1 MCIAPA
7 TESNTPERLTHENIQ
22 IHVYVS
28 LQEVQFILACYIILR
43 YLIIKHSEDSRV
55 KTTFE
60 IKECQN
66 GGTHLKETGN
76 L

>member
-1 MCIAPA
+1 MCISPA
-7 TESNTPERLTHENIQ
+7 TERNTLECLTHENTQ
-22 IHVYVS
+22 IYVS

-43 YLIIKHSEDSRV
+43 YLIIRHSEDSSV
-55 KTTFE
+55 KTNFE
-60 IKECQN
+60 LKECPN